1 MKNETMIWKEN
12 KDDHMTELGR
22 RRKGK
27 IKTLSNYVIFLQK
40 EKEEKS
46 LSTMLYITYILIL
59 LLKTY

>member
-1 MKNETMIWKEN
+1 MKNETMNLKEN
-12 KDDHMTELGR
+12 KDDHMAELG

-27 IKTLSNYVIFLQK
+27 IKTLSNYVIFSQK

-46 LSTMLYITYILIL
+46 LSTMLYIAYIFIL